1 MSSQANN
8 ITAIDSKKPTTK
20 QELIA
25 ANKQDVSVG
34 PPTCGL
40 TVVWR
45 AHRAARRNPL
55 GFSLHPFPD
64 ASGPARRLRG
74 RSHAPRG
81 TGSSYCGTILVWPS
95 GEIGSHSRLKIC
107 RGQPHVGSS
116 PTSATISTAS
126 HSESISIHSFIV
138 RSSRLGV
145 SSCQRS
151 SA

>member
-1 MSSQANN
+1 MYMPRSTRKCKSKSRPKEQDTMSSQANN

-81 TGSSYCGTILVWPS
+81 TG
-95 GEIGSHSRLKIC
+95 
-107 RGQPHVGSS
+107 
-116 PTSATISTAS
+116 
-126 HSESISIHSFIV
+126 
-138 RSSRLGV
+138 
-145 SSCQRS
+145 
-151 SA
+151 